1 MPAAASWRSSTAI
14 SHQEP
19 LNYKS
24 SRTFKEFVKQPPTPL
39 QVDYYIFFDGGEEE
53 KFPIFPLHHHQKI
66 CERGFFSYEK
76 NPG

>member
-1 MPAAASWRSSTAI
+1 
-14 SHQEP
+14 
-19 LNYKS
+19 
-24 SRTFKEFVKQPPTPL
+24 
-39 QVDYYIFFDGGEEE
+39 VDYYIFFDGGEEE